1 LPRRFGA
8 TTRDT
13 LASIAMRACAV
24 GLNFIVGVILARAI
38 GPRGYGIY
46 SFALA
51 AAALLAIPSTAAL
64 STLVVREVAAGI
76 ARSRPGSVRGVMLW
90 ASRRGLALAIATVGL
105 AAAIGLAV
113 GDRLAED
120 SRAAFGI
127 ALIVVPLLSILAI
140 RTAGL
145 RGLHHVVAG
154 QVPELIAVPAVMMLA
169 IAGLGGVGLGDYL
182 DPVLATGIYS
192 VAIAIG
198 VAIAMAMLRTRLPAA
213 VRDARPESN
222 AKVWSSAAIPLLF
235 VSGFAYANREMGL
248 ILVGSLAGPEEAGIY
263 RVAVR
268 GADLVVFALTG
279 IVAAISPRLAR
290 LHAVGDVPGLRRLVR
305 RSALASL
312 LWALPVSALMILY
325 GSRILSTLFGEAYA
339 AGATSLAIL
348 SAGQLVNAATGP
360 VGLLL
365 NMTGRERRTALGH
378 AVALGVQFTCGLVL
392 IPRWGVEGAA
402 GATSL
407 AIVAR
412 NAIFVLEAGHVLR
425 VSRRE
430 TA

>member
-1 LPRRFGA
+1 
-8 TTRDT
+8 
-13 LASIAMRACAV
+13 
-24 GLNFIVGVILARAI
+24 
-38 GPRGYGIY
+38 
-46 SFALA
+46 
-51 AAALLAIPSTAAL
+51 
-64 STLVVREVAAGI
+64 
-76 ARSRPGSVRGVMLW
+76 MLW

-127 ALIVVPLLSILAI
+127 ALVVVPLLSILAI

-222 AKVWSSAAIPLLF
+222 AKVWSSVAIPLLF